1 MDHEFIDKFAI
12 ADRYVKRTL
21 PAAER
26 AEFEAHLVDCQ
37 ECPDRVLLAE
47 MLRNGGVT
55 PIPVGTPQIEPLPES
70 GRRLKRQNVSS
81 ASLWKMAL
89 LFAVAAALLLAVPTS
104 FFLWKLHHLR

>member
-12 ADRYVKRTL
+12 ADRYVRRTL
-21 PAAER
+21 PSAER

-55 PIPVGTPQIEPLPES
+55 PIPVGTPQIEPLPGS
-70 GRRLKRQNVSS
+70 RRTKHPNVSS
-81 ASLWKMAL
+81 ASLWKVAL